1 MIVLET
7 ERLALRRLTFDDDA
21 FIYRLVNEPSWLEYI
36 GDKGVRCLE
45 DARDY
50 IRNGPMQMYDQ
61 YGFGLYLVQLRSDS
75 TALGLCGLI
84 KRDALPDVDIGFAF
98 LPEFWGRG
106 YAFEAASAVLEHGR
120 RHFGLQRIVAITSL
134 HNASSIK
141 LLEKLGMRF
150 ERVLDLGTGGP
161 VRLFGIQT

>member
-7 ERLALRRLTFDDDA
+7 ERLALRRLTVDDDA

-50 IRNGPMQMYDQ
+50 IRNGPMQMYDR
-61 YGFGLYLVQLRSDS
+61 YGFGLYLVELKSDS

-98 LPEFWGRG
+98 LPEFWRRG

-120 RHFGLQRIVAITSL
+120 RDFGLQRIVAITSP
-134 HNASSIK
+134 HNASSMK

-150 ERVLDLGTGGP
+150 ERVLELDPGGP
-161 VRLFGIQT
+161 VRLFGIQM